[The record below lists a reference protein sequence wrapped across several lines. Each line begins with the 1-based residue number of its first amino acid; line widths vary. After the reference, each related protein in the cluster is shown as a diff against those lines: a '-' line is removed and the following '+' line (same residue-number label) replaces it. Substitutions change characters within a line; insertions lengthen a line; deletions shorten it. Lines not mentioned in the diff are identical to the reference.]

1 MTERQ
6 HLLVLQCALHG
17 DDSELE
23 TEEERESYKRTKKWL
38 DDLREEVG
46 EEKFKTFEFDVP
58 YSYD

>member
-23 TEEERESYKRTKKWL
+23 TEEERKAYVEKKKFL
-38 DDLREEVG
+38 DDLRERFG